1 MKSKRIVVILL
12 VCLFAVTAVWSGGA
26 KEQGETVLVSRWAGP
41 HADFQKQIVKDYPT
55 ADVLIDDIDYGSL
68 KQKQITSFQSA
79 KGSGNYDVVWVNI
92 QWMKEYVDAGY
103 IMNLD
108 DLVTK
113 HNLDLSM
120 YAEGML
126 EGTTYYGSVYGL
138 PTYAQCL
145 MLTYDQE
152 VFDKYGL
159 SAPKNSEELI
169 AVAKFLKEVDGTGIA
184 IPAKQGGG
192 AITLYSQLLFSNG
205 GYYFDENGKLDLLSE
220 ESVYAAEV
228 YDRLAQYS
236 MTGSTAWHHD
246 EVAEAVRMKIAPI
259 GTVISGLANQN
270 HDPETSLVVDT
281 VAYEALRGRTGDAS
295 ANNSFWVWA
304 VANNANNPDE
314 AFKFISWLTSP
325 EIEKKQAI
333 ENQQISAINI
343 LTEDPE
349 VVAATPFLPVVMEEL
364 AAGKIDPLT
373 NNFRL
378 LQDELI
384 VGLSEIATTDVDP
397 KVVLT
402 RIQNKLKDV
411 DFSE

>member
-1 MKSKRIVVILL
+1 MKGKRIVVLVM
-12 VCLFAVTAVWSGGA
+12 VCLLAMTAVWSAGK
-26 KEQGETVLVSRWAGP
+26 KEQGESLLVSRWAGP
-41 HADFQKQIVKDYPT
+41 HADFQKHIVKDYPT
-55 ADVLIDDIDYGSL
+55 AEVVIDDIDYGSL
-68 KQKQITSFQSA
+68 KQKQVTSFQSA
-79 KGSGNYDVVWVNI
+79 KGSGTYDVVWVNI

-108 DLVTK
+108 DLVVK

-126 EGTTYYGSVYGL
+126 DGTTYYGSVYGL

-145 MLTYDQE
+145 MITYDQE

-159 SAPKNSEELI
+159 SVPKNSEELI

-184 IPAKQGGG
+184 IPAKQG
-192 AITLYSQLLFSNG
+192 AASITLYSQLLFSNG
-205 GYYFDENGKLDLLSE
+205 GYYFDENNQLNLLSE
-220 ESVYAAEV
+220 ESIYAAEV
-228 YDRLAQYS
+228 YDKLAQYS
-236 MTGSTAWHHD
+236 VTGSTAWHHD
-246 EVAEAVRMKIAPI
+246 EVAEAVRMKTAPI

-270 HDPETSLVVDT
+270 HDREASLVVDS
-281 VAYEALRGRTGDAS
+281 VAYAALRGRTGDAS

-325 EIEKKQAI
+325 EIEKRQAI
-333 ENQQISAINI
+333 ENQQISAINS
-343 LTEDPE
+343 LTEDAE

-384 VGLSEIATTDVDP
+384 VGLSEIATTNVDP

-411 DFSE
+411 DFTN